1 MIRSAVVTRA
11 RSLAARGLAAGL
23 LVVVAAFLVLPLQ
36 AVTLVDN
43 SSEDTSAQMTVG
55 GDSNVR
61 QAQKFTVPTGQN
73 YSLADVTIRVSTRSS
88 DGLVVS
94 IRDGSAAD
102 PPDTALYTLIDPA
115 SPGTGDQVYSAP
127 AGAVL
132 EGGNNYFVMLQRAQ
146 NTGTSSQVRGTNAN
160 GQSGETGWSIANIR
174 RERSSG
180 TWSDD
185 TNALKIRIRGA
196 VYTNAAPIF
205 TNGGSTSRDFN
216 ETIGDVAVTTAS
228 NIGTAVGATDSNND
242 TLAYSLEG
250 ADAARF
256 GIITTTG
263 QLRTRAGEKYDFEA
277 QPSYAVRIR
286 VVDGNGGA
294 DTIDVTV
301 NVNNNSGET
310 PLEPAA
316 PMVTTTPG
324 SMTGL
329 DVSWVAPGNSGRPA
343 ITGNDLR
350 YRAGAGG
357 GWTDGPQGVTG
368 TSASITLFLSRSTV
382 SFSKPANSGIVFS
395 NPTNLGSDCKTLKV
409 IGLYVLQFQPEPVPG
424 RNGTE

>member
-1 MIRSAVVTRA
+1 MIRSAVVTGV
-11 RSLAARGLAAGL
+11 RSLAARGLVAGL
-23 LVVVAAFLVLPLQ
+23 LAAVAALLALPLQ
-36 AVTLVDN
+36 AVTLVN
-43 SSEDTSAQMTVG
+43 NLSEDTSAQMTVG
-55 GDSNVR
+55 G
-61 QAQKFTVPTGQN
+61 
-73 YSLADVTIRVSTRSS
+73 
-88 DGLVVS
+88 
-94 IRDGSAAD
+94 
-102 PPDTALYTLIDPA
+102 
-115 SPGTGDQVYSAP
+115 
-127 AGAVL
+127 
-132 EGGNNYFVMLQRAQ
+132 
-146 NTGTSSQVRGTNAN
+146 
-160 GQSGETGWSIANIR
+160 
-174 RERSSG
+174 
-180 TWSDD
+180 
-185 TNALKIRIRGA
+185 
-196 VYTNAAPIF
+196 
-205 TNGGSTSRDFN
+205 
-216 ETIGDVAVTTAS
+216 
-228 NIGTAVGATDSNND
+228 DSNND

-277 QPSYAVRIR
+277 QPSYAVRTR

-316 PMVTTTPG
+316 PTVTTTPG